1 MLDIAEA
8 TRNSRSGSTAE
19 RGMSPRATQ
28 ALLAVARGYAATV
41 GRSYVMPDDVQAV
54 ANAVLAHR
62 LQGESTAGLGA
73 ASAAVAEMLTSVA
86 IPSV

>member
-1 MLDIAEA
+1 M
-8 TRNSRSGSTAE
+8 
-19 RGMSPRATQ
+19 
-28 ALLAVARGYAATV
+28 

-73 ASAAVAEMLTSVA
+73 ASAAVAEMLTSVD

>member
-8 TRNSRSGSTAE
+8 TRSSRSGSTPE
-19 RGMSPRATQ
+19 RDQPARHQ

-62 LQGESTAGLGA
+62 LQGESTAGLGR